1 MADAQTLYDEDFV
14 AWSKQQAEALRAAA
28 RTGSNQRLDWENLA
42 EEVESLGISERREL
56 HSQVQRIIRHLLKL
70 EFSPTVEPRR
80 GWVETVNDAR
90 GELELVLEMSPSLR
104 NELEAT
110 VASELARGA
119 RGAVR
124 DLQRYG
130 EIDAAGVVR
139 VRATR
144 YTVDQIL
151 ADWFPPELN
160 GSASAEESENGTK

>member
-1 MADAQTLYDEDFV
+1 
-14 AWSKQQAEALRAAA
+14 
-28 RTGSNQRLDWENLA
+28 
-42 EEVESLGISERREL
+42 
-56 HSQVQRIIRHLLKL
+56 
-70 EFSPTVEPRR
+70 VEPRR